1 MTYLSSYRAMIEKD
15 QLKPH
20 PAKNKLRDVDDKYV
34 EGGHVFSFNIEI
46 LGSFD
51 VCGNCEAH
59 ALLAGVEFGL
69 SSNILNSTSLF
80 QLPPIVR
87 EAKGIVFKKCPQ
99 HSKKNNPNILFS

>member
-1 MTYLSSYRAMIEKD
+1 MMEND

-20 PAKNKLRDVDDKYV
+20 PAKNKLRDVDEKFV

-69 SSNILNSTSLF
+69 SSHILNSTSLF
-80 QLPPIVR
+80 ELPNHVR
-87 EAKGIVFKKCPQ
+87 AAKGIALKKCPQ
-99 HSKKNNPNILFS
+99 PPKKNNAWTPSMLFS